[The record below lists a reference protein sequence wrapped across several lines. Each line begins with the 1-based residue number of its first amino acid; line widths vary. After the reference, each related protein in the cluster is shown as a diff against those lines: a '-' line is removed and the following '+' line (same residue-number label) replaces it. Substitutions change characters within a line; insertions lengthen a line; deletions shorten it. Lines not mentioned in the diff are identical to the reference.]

1 MPLTETENKLLNEL
15 VKDCITYRLE
25 EKEALQYIAIRFKQ
39 VSLSSYKHRKAKVL
53 SEDANQMWLNHFTRI
68 GFVQHHKEQIE
79 TIQKIQD
86 DSLRQVFIET
96 NRSNR
101 NENTILRLKND
112 IRENAKLLS
121 ELGLGTPIILA
132 QLKPRCKML
141 KQFKFAND
149 ILLQD
154 QGINRK
160 DTRPGFR
167 NPQRQTLLDM
177 ARRTT

>member
-1 MPLTETENKLLNEL
+1 MADITESENKLLNEL

-53 SEDANQMWLNHFTRI
+53 SEDANQIWLNHFTRI
-68 GFVQHHKEQIE
+68 GFVQHQKEQIE

-86 DSLRQVFIET
+86 DSLRQVFIES

-101 NENTILRLKND
+101 NENMILRLKND

-121 ELGLGTPIILA
+121 ELGLGTPIISA
-132 QLKPRCKML
+132 IKSK
-141 KQFKFAND
+141 
-149 ILLQD
+149 LQQQED
-154 QGINRK
+154 AKTVQVR
-160 DTRPGFR
+160 
-167 NPQRQTLLDM
+167 
-177 ARRTT
+177 

>member
-1 MPLTETENKLLNEL
+1 LPLTESENKLLTEL

-25 EKEALQYIAIRFKQ
+25 EKEVLQYISVRGVKPI
-39 VSLSSYKHRKAKVL
+39 SLSSYKHRKAKVL

-96 NRSNR
+96 NRNNR
-101 NENTILRLKND
+101 NENMILRLKND

-121 ELGLGTPIILA
+121 ELGLGTPIISA
-132 QLKPRCKML
+132 IKAKM
-141 KQFKFAND
+141 
-149 ILLQD
+149 QD
-154 QGINRK
+154 AETIQVRE
-160 DTRPGFR
+160 
-167 NPQRQTLLDM
+167 
-177 ARRTT
+177 